1 MKRVLKLFAVP
12 ICVLG
17 MGTISLAQD
26 ILESYYGRGVHAY
39 FAGNGQLAEELL
51 NDVINAGSKDARAYY
66 FRGLSQVL
74 TQGGMPEI
82 GTADFEQAAQLELSG
97 KHSADISK
105 ALTRIQGPTRMAIEQ
120 IRAKARLA
128 AKVNQVG
135 MPRSGS
141 NPSDPNIGPFADP
154 QKTDPFGGNS
164 GLTEGDPKP
173 MPTPESV
180 PSVDA
185 PSIFD
190 TPPTPEPPMPAP
202 TPGASDPFSDDPA
215 PGATTPAVDPFNT

>member
-1 MKRVLKLFAVP
+1 MKRVSKLSAVTL
-12 ICVLG
+12 CVLG
-17 MGTISLAQD
+17 MGTTSFAQD

-39 FAGNGQLAEELL
+39 FAGNGQRAEELL
-51 NDVINAGSKDARAYY
+51 SDVITAGSKDARAYY

-74 TQGGMPEI
+74 TKGGMTEA
-82 GTADFEQAAQLELSG
+82 GKADFEQAAQLEISG

-141 NPSDPNIGPFADP
+141 NQSDPNMGNLVDP

-180 PSVDA
+180 PAVDA

-190 TPPTPEPPMPAP
+190 TTPTPEATMPAP
-202 TPGASDPFSDDPA
+202 TPGAADPFSDDPA
-215 PGATTPAVDPFNT
+215 PGATTPAVDPFAT